1 MKREFLGT
9 GWKFP
14 LTLEADGHI
23 ALSLE
28 DEDIREAI
36 VIILSTTPGERVMR
50 PEFGCG
56 IHEYV
61 FSVINSNNLLLI
73 EDEVKRALVLYE
85 PRITVDN
92 IHIQPDASD
101 GGKLMIHIDYTIL
114 SSNSRFNMVYP
125 FYLTEKG

>member
-9 GWKFP
+9 GWQFP
-14 LTLEADGHI
+14 VHI
-23 ALSLE
+23 VEGNFALVKE

-36 VIILSTTPGERVMR
+36 VIILSTTPGERVMH

-73 EDEVKRALVLYE
+73 EDEVKKALVLYE
-85 PRITVDN
+85 PRITVDH
-92 IHIQPDASD
+92 IDIQPDASD

>member
-28 DEDIREAI
+28 EEDIREAI

-85 PRITVDN
+85 PRITVDH

-101 GGKLMIHIDYTIL
+101 GGKLMIHIDYSIL